1 MNIIISGAS
10 GLVGSALVPHLE
22 SRGHTVI
29 RLVRPPREAAPG
41 EIQWDP
47 ASGRLDPAALDGID
61 AVINLNGR
69 SIGDSR
75 WNTEVKN
82 ELRQSRLDATR
93 TIASAIAASDHPPG
107 NLINASA
114 VGFYGDRGEQVL
126 TEDSEPGTGFLA
138 ELSRSWEKAALA
150 AASDKTRVSLLRLG
164 MVIADGGALDKMLLP
179 FKLGLGGPMGS
190 GRQFWPWI
198 SIRDVVGAVDHIL
211 DREEVSGPVNLV
223 APEET
228 RCSEFASTLGKV
240 LRRPAFLPLPAFAA
254 RLTVGEMAD
263 ALLLS
268 SQRVH
273 PGVLQETGY
282 QFRDPTLAEALRS
295 VLR

>member
-1 MNIIISGAS
+1 
-10 GLVGSALVPHLE
+10 
-22 SRGHTVI
+22 
-29 RLVRPPREAAPG
+29 
-41 EIQWDP
+41 
-47 ASGRLDPAALDGID
+47 
-61 AVINLNGR
+61 
-69 SIGDSR
+69 
-75 WNTEVKN
+75 
-82 ELRQSRLDATR
+82 
-93 TIASAIAASDHPPG
+93 
-107 NLINASA
+107 
-114 VGFYGDRGEQVL
+114 
-126 TEDSEPGTGFLA
+126 
-138 ELSRSWEKAALA
+138 
-150 AASDKTRVSLLRLG
+150 

>member
-1 MNIIISGAS
+1 
-10 GLVGSALVPHLE
+10 
-22 SRGHTVI
+22 
-29 RLVRPPREAAPG
+29 
-41 EIQWDP
+41 
-47 ASGRLDPAALDGID
+47 
-61 AVINLNGR
+61 
-69 SIGDSR
+69 
-75 WNTEVKN
+75 
-82 ELRQSRLDATR
+82 
-93 TIASAIAASDHPPG
+93 
-107 NLINASA
+107 
-114 VGFYGDRGEQVL
+114 
-126 TEDSEPGTGFLA
+126 
-138 ELSRSWEKAALA
+138 
-150 AASDKTRVSLLRLG
+150 
-164 MVIADGGALDKMLLP
+164 
-179 FKLGLGGPMGS
+179 
-190 GRQFWPWI
+190 
-198 SIRDVVGAVDHIL
+198 
-211 DREEVSGPVNLV
+211 V